1 MTRTLLLADDSD
13 VILGLVERSLRGEDF
28 EILSSDHG
36 EKAMETVHSLRP
48 DIVLASIC
56 LEGLNGYQLCAR
68 IKQSAELSSTP
79 VVLLAGAFEP
89 YDAAEAR
96 EAGADGHLL
105 KPFEAEQLVECV
117 RALVDRGLARSLDP
131 LPDETHLHEVGRE
144 VRSSKRRGA
153 LGIPASETD
162 LDLEDEDDLLDVLPL
177 PKDDPALAEDDED
190 EFDFGGAAPPAP
202 ALDPEPAMPASLS
215 ETQLEPDAPPGEEI
229 IEASPLPEEEP
240 IAATPQL
247 SRERVHEA
255 LKSATEETLG
265 ECPEGLVEKLIER
278 IEAVAWEVIPEMAET
293 LIREEIRRIKGD
305 DQ

>member
-56 LEGLNGYQLCAR
+56 LKGLNGYQLCAR
-68 IKQSAELSSTP
+68 IKQSGELSSTP

-89 YDAAEAR
+89 YDAADAR

-117 RALVDRGLARSLDP
+117 RALVDTDLARRLDP
-131 LPDETHLHEVGRE
+131 LSDEPHLHEIGQE
-144 VRSSKRRGA
+144 VRPSERRSA
-153 LGIPASETD
+153 LGILASEAD

-177 PKDDPALAEDDED
+177 PKDDPALAEED

-202 ALDPEPAMPASLS
+202 ALDPGPAMPASLS
-215 ETQLEPDAPPGEEI
+215 ETQREPDAPPGEEI
-229 IEASPLPEEEP
+229 IEASPLPETEP
-240 IAATPQL
+240 ISATPQL
-247 SRERVHEA
+247 SRERVHAA